1 MTRLTPQG
9 KQFDLRIDAN
19 TLKITK
25 SDSLSPDAL
34 TAKPDVVSSTD

>member
-19 TLKITK
+19 TLKITN